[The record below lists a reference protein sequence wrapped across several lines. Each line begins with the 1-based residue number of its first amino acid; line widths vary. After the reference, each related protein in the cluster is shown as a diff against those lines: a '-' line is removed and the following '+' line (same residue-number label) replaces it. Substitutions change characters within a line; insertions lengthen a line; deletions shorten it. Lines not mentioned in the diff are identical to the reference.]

1 MWGFDTSSL
10 FGVRG
15 DPVDIGEDELDNDEG
30 GVSGVLEPAHETDDG
45 DDVLDVDVDEDSH
58 WEDWGFEGD
67 LPNPGTGDVVEFG
80 SGTGVLELE
89 AAALAALRETISLG

>member
-58 WEDWGFEGD
+58 
-67 LPNPGTGDVVEFG
+67 
-80 SGTGVLELE
+80 
-89 AAALAALRETISLG
+89 